1 MGVGIPE
8 EDPALSKH
16 QNKLG
21 FSCVDQQKYVHLYVL
36 IIIDMKVITTREI
49 VRETKAYFELAEKER
64 VAVKRG
70 KKYVNLIVTDNPDD
84 KFVNEDW
91 INEFMNIPEEY
102 RVNPFDRSPSGDLF
116 FADRRNID
124 HIDKARTGQTKRL
137 SEEEKKK
144 LFSL

>member
-1 MGVGIPE
+1 MPE
-8 EDPALSKH
+8 EDPALSRH
-16 QNKLG
+16 QNKLS
-21 FSCVDQQKYVHLYVL
+21 FSCVDQQMYVHLHVL

-49 VRETKAYFELAEKER
+49 VRKTKTYFELAEKER

-102 RVNPFDRSPSGDLF
+102 RVNPFDISPSGDLF
-116 FADRRNID
+116 FADRRNTD
-124 HIDKARTGQTKRL
+124 HIDKARTGRTKRL
-137 SEEEKKK
+137 SDEERKK

>member
-1 MGVGIPE
+1 LGVGIPE

>member
-49 VRETKAYFELAEKER
+49 VRETKTYFELAEKER

-124 HIDKARTGQTKRL
+124 HIDKARTGRTKRL
-137 SEEEKKK
+137 SDEERKE